1 MTQMKPAVQ
10 VEPFPQMR
18 RLAPDIGW
26 LTRSRYAIRGLL
38 EIDVTV
44 PRQIIREHKAR
55 TSDLPHHYELAA
67 LAPSVGLM
75 RLIFELEDNP

>member
-18 RLAPDIGW
+18 RLA
-26 LTRSRYAIRGLL
+26 
-38 EIDVTV
+38 
-44 PRQIIREHKAR
+44 
-55 TSDLPHHYELAA
+55 

-75 RLIFELEDNP
+75 RSIFELEDNP